1 MSGILDKSRIIDF
14 VITENG
20 RSQIQNG
27 DIRYKFATISDK
39 SIVYTKDHE
48 KSISKKANVS
58 NSELN
63 YIPIE
68 TFSKVNNDINLEFD
82 LRNYFLND
90 GSSVS
95 GNRTINFED
104 KVDDYFTNFSL
115 GSYLENL
122 RYLTT
127 SNSLNDNVNITFEDT
142 GYLNNEINFN
152 NSILSYDTVK
162 NRVLKKDEALSI
174 ALDKRFSHKRNFMI
188 LPPINSQNE
197 EIYERDN
204 FKNIDNLDEENS
216 TGFLLNSHKSLSTSK
231 KMSRSEEILSIIRNF
246 EKNQNVFKKVYKIE
260 KPSSKNSIIF
270 EMFEKDENTHLL
282 QKLHFIE
289 IGKFFDKNVSKSK
302 KVYLIGKII
311 NTKDDISDLDVFF
324 NFNNGVINLE
334 KTSNFALSA
343 YFSFIC
349 MFVLV
354 VE

>member
-48 KSISKKANVS
+48 KSISKKADVS
-58 NSELN
+58 NSEVN

-68 TFSKVNNDINLEFD
+68 AFSKVNNDINLEFD
-82 LRNYFLND
+82 LRNYFLNE
-90 GSSVS
+90 GSQTDSSRV
-95 GNRTINFED
+95 INFND
-104 KVDDYFTNFSL
+104 KVTDYFTNFSL
-115 GSYLENL
+115 GSYLQNL
-122 RYLTT
+122 KYLTT
-127 SNSLNDNVNITFEDT
+127 KNELNDNVNIVFEDT
-142 GYLNNEINFN
+142 GYLNNEISFKN
-152 NSILSYDTVK
+152 NIMSYDTIK
-162 NRVLKKDEALSI
+162 NKILKRSEAPSI
-174 ALDKRFSHKRNFMI
+174 ALDKRFSHKRNFML
-188 LPPINSQNE
+188 LPPVNSQNE

-216 TGFLLNSHKSLSTSK
+216 TGFLLNSHKSLNTSK
-231 KMSRSEEILSIIRNF
+231 KSSRSEEVLSIIRNF
-246 EKNQNVFKKVYKIE
+246 EKNQSVFKKVYKIE

-270 EMFEKDENTHLL
+270 EMFEEDSDKHLL
-282 QKLHFIE
+282 QKLNFIE
-289 IGKFFDKNVSKSK
+289 VGKFFDKVELKSK

-311 NTKDDISDLDVFF
+311 NTKDDITDLDVFF
-324 NFNNGVINLE
+324 SFNNGDINLE
-334 KTSNFALSA
+334 TTSNFAISA